1 MRFTQVMA
9 GREPFSRSHERPEQ
23 ASLGTGMPARKMPR
37 MATARGEAFR
47 STALAPEPL
56 GLLVAFLSGLG
67 AVLAYRLIA

>member
-56 GLLVAFLSGLG
+56 GLLVAFLAGWG
-67 AVLAYRLIA
+67 AVLVYRVIA